1 MSCKKIVLKNFAKF
15 KWKHLCWSLFLIKLQ
30 AFRLRSLFKR
40 DSSRGVFPVNFA
52 KLLRKTILQNIYER
66 MLLEEEKLAKK
77 LMEFPVLY
85 EKSAN
90 EPNEKDV
97 NVERVGKSG
106 GRCRFYWRRWYY
118 FTVSHRKTSNFAMC
132 LLHVISLLFCIKD
145 YLLFEINWSRFSL
158 PKFCRCGI
166 TPSLL

>member
-1 MSCKKIVLKNFAKF
+1 MSCKKTVLKNFAKF

-40 DSSRGVFPVNFA
+40 DSNRGVFPVNFA

-118 FTVSHRKTSNFAMC
+118 FTVSHRKTSNFVMC

>member
-1 MSCKKIVLKNFAKF
+1 M
-15 KWKHLCWSLFLIKLQ
+15 
-30 AFRLRSLFKR
+30 
-40 DSSRGVFPVNFA
+40 NFA

-106 GRCRFYWRRWYY
+106 GRCRFY
-118 FTVSHRKTSNFAMC
+118 
-132 LLHVISLLFCIKD
+132 
-145 YLLFEINWSRFSL
+145 
-158 PKFCRCGI
+158 
-166 TPSLL
+166 